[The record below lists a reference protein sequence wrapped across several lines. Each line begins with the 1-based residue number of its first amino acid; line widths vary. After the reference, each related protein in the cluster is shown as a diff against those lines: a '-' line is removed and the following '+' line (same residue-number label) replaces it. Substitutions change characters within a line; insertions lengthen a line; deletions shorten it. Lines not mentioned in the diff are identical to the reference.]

1 MLTALCRKQWGNKPL
16 HHSEPS
22 QRDQPVSQRI
32 SSKRQARELIDQNA
46 VRINGGCAKQGPLS

>member
-1 MLTALCRKQWGNKPL
+1 MCRKQWGNKPL